1 MFNTKFSFRLL
12 ILLAVSGS
20 LFSVGCD
27 KHDHTEGEVITRVV
41 VHLTGLGNNF
51 NQEFTA
57 KDDDGDGVFN
67 SIDPITLPIGS
78 AFSCRLHVYDDT
90 KNPVEDISEEIQAE
104 SNEHLFTFSVTGANL
119 VIGNLNTDGN
129 GAPFGLESIW
139 TSAAASNGS
148 VKITLYHEPTNKNS
162 TTDPG
167 GDVDVE
173 VSFPVTL
180 Q

>member
-1 MFNTKFSFRLL
+1 MINTTSTIRLFL
-12 ILLAVSGS
+12 VMALAVG
-20 LFSVGCD
+20 FFNQGCD
-27 KHDHTEGEVITRVV
+27 KHDHTEGEVITRFV
-41 VHLTGLGNNF
+41 VHLTGIGNSF
-51 NQEFTA
+51 NQEFEA

-78 AFSCRLHVYDDT
+78 AFMCHLHVYDDT
-90 KNPVEDISEEIQAE
+90 KNPVEDITEEIEAE
-104 SNEHLFTFSVTGANL
+104 SNAHLFTYAVAGANI
-119 VIGNLNTDGN
+119 VVGNLNTDSN

-139 TSAAASNGS
+139 TSAAASSGS

-173 VSFPVTL
+173 VTFPVTI